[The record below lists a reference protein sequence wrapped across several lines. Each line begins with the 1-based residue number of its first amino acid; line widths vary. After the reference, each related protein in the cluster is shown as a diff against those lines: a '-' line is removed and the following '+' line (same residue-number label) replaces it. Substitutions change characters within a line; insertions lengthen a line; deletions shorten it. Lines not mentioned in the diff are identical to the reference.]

1 MANPISVNDTLQR
14 LDTLSGQQITVYGK
28 LSLDF
33 EGTCLS
39 HIPKSE
45 CHHDDGGQYPSSI
58 WIDFDLEQIG
68 QREQWLDQFD
78 WRHVAID
85 GIISGPDVGYD
96 GCGHFSMWPAEI
108 TATAVRKHN
117 HFD

>member
-1 MANPISVNDTLQR
+1 MADPISVNDVLKQ
-14 LDTLSGQQITVYGK
+14 LDTLSGQQITVYGT

-45 CHHDDGGQYPSSI
+45 RYFDDGGQYPSSI
-58 WIDFDLEQIG
+58 WVNFDLAKIG
-68 QREQWLDQFD
+68 QREQWLQQFD
-78 WRHVAID
+78 WRNVALD
-85 GIISGPDVGYD
+85 GIIAAPNVGYD

-108 TATAVRKHN
+108 TAIGIRKHRPSS
-117 HFD
+117 